1 MELNILNK
9 RLNVDSDTFHE
20 KSEFEFW
27 NIYFQLLNL
36 RNPVLT
42 DKDCSIMASILT
54 EPLEENVINMKRIE
68 EVTKTSATN
77 LYAKFKQLCEKGFLI
92 KNEEGYL
99 LNPALIGFQKYIKK
113 TTNKRIKF
121 TIPLEIC
128 Q

>member
-68 EVTKTSATN
+68 ELTKTSATN
-77 LYAKFKQLCEKGFLI
+77 LYAKFKQLCETG
-92 KNEEGYL
+92 NL
-99 LNPALIGFQKYIKK
+99 LQ
-113 TTNKRIKF
+113 
-121 TIPLEIC
+121 
-128 Q
+128 